1 MIPGSKLR
9 EAIKLQLA
17 GDRAEAEA
25 RYRAL
30 LRTDPRNVGAL
41 QNLGLIES
49 ETSRYEAA
57 EKHFRLAL
65 RHAPKSA
72 DLWLALAR
80 MLVRLEI
87 FPRAITAFEAVL
99 KLDPRSANAHGE
111 LAGTLHT
118 LKRFDRAIVHY
129 SKAIELGGD
138 NATLHNEA
146 GVAYRMLGRMEE
158 AYASFERALALDPH
172 SAPIQ
177 SNMGSI
183 LLERGEIKRAAAS
196 FERAWEIAPTEMV
209 YLHNLTEAKTFR
221 VGDPKLPQYLATT
234 ERLGPLPLQ
243 GEVHRHF
250 ALAKIYSDLGDH
262 HLASLH
268 LQRGNR
274 AKRSSIEYDER
285 NALGDLDRIAKAFSP
300 ELIAGLSGNGEQT
313 TLPVFIVGLP
323 RSGSTLVNQILG
335 SHSQVHGAGEVDIF
349 GACVNELVGSKYRND
364 SMPPVAELCARLD
377 RKGVVELGRRY
388 AKRIQQLSPGS
399 NRIID
404 KLLSN
409 FRCVGLIHLA
419 LPNARIIHV
428 SRNPADLAL
437 SCYSKLF
444 QGEHPYTYD
453 LRELGRYY
461 RAYEKLM
468 AHWERVLPS
477 GSILQVRYEKL
488 VSDLE
493 SETRRMLAFCGLEWE
508 AGCLDFHEAGGW
520 VRTASAAQVRKPL
533 YTSSVNRAEA
543 YRELL
548 APFLEERDRA

>member
-1 MIPGSKLR
+1 
-9 EAIKLQLA
+9 
-17 GDRAEAEA
+17 
-25 RYRAL
+25 
-30 LRTDPRNVGAL
+30 
-41 QNLGLIES
+41 
-49 ETSRYEAA
+49 
-57 EKHFRLAL
+57 
-65 RHAPKSA
+65 
-72 DLWLALAR
+72 

-87 FPRAITAFEAVL
+87 LPRAVTAFESAL
-99 KLDPRSANAHGE
+99 KLDPGSAIAHGE

-129 SKAIELGGD
+129 RRAIELGGD

-146 GVAYRMLGRMEE
+146 GVAYRLLGRMEE
-158 AYASFERALALDPH
+158 AYASFERALALDPS

-221 VGDPKLPQYLATT
+221 ADDPKLPQYLATT
-234 ERLGPLPLQ
+234 ERLGPLPVE

-250 ALAKIYSDLGDH
+250 ALAKIYGDLGDH

-274 AKRSSIEYDER
+274 TKRASIKYDER
-285 NALGDLDRIAKAFSP
+285 NALGDLERIAKAFSP
-300 ELIAGLSGNGEQT
+300 ELIAGLSGSGDQT

-335 SHSQVHGAGEVDIF
+335 SHSQVHGAGEIDVF
-349 GACVNELVGSKYRND
+349 GECVNEMVDSKDRN
-364 SMPPVAELCARLD
+364 SAMPPAAELSARLD
-377 RKGVVELGRRY
+377 AKGVAALGRRY
-388 AKRIQQLSPGS
+388 AARIQKLAPSS
-399 NRIID
+399 TRVID

-409 FRCVGLIHLA
+409 FRCVGLIHLT

-453 LRELGRYY
+453 LKELGRYY

-468 AHWERVLPS
+468 AHWERVLPA
-477 GSILQVRYEKL
+477 GSILHVRYEEL
-488 VSDLE
+488 VTRLE
-493 SETRRMLAFCGLEWE
+493 SETRRISAFCGLEWE
-508 AGCLDFHEAGGW
+508 TGCLDFHEAGGW
-520 VRTASAAQVRKPL
+520 VRTASAAQVRQPL
-533 YTSSVNRAEA
+533 YTSSVNRAET
-543 YRELL
+543 YRDLL
-548 APFLEERDRA
+548 APFMEARARA